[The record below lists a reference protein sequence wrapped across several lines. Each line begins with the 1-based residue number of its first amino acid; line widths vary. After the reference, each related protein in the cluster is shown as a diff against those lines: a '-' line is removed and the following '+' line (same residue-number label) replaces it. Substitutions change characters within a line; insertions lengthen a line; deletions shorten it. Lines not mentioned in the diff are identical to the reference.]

1 MAKATLKTA
10 QNSASVNAFIDAVE
24 HPRRRQDAQA
34 LLALFGRVTGLKP
47 KMWGASI
54 VGYGRYEYRYES
66 GREGEFFLTGF
77 SPRKSSLT
85 IYIMPGYQDLSELLD
100 RLGKHKLG
108 KSCLYI
114 NKLDDVDLGVLEEII
129 QFGLDY
135 MCSKYT
141 TWDE

>member
-1 MAKATLKTA
+1 MAKATLKTT
-10 QNSASVNAFIDAVE
+10 QNSAPVGTFIEAVE
-24 HPRRRQDAQA
+24 HPRRRQDAQT
-34 LLALFGRVTGLKP
+34 LLELFARVTGLEP
-47 KMWGASI
+47 KMWGASL
-54 VGYGRYEYRYES
+54 VGYGRYEYRYDS

-85 IYIMPGYQDLSELLD
+85 IYIMPGYQDLSAMLE

-114 NKLDDVDLGVLEEII
+114 NKLDDVDLVVLEEII

-135 MCSKYT
+135 MRRTYQ